1 MGSFLGIFGLVLVLQ
16 AQDPLSIGVTKGLG
30 FSLRDKRGETMA
42 RVQIGEI
49 SLKPRP
55 IRFVKVFG
63 RSELVVRDVVIEV
76 SEERSVPNAVR
87 NLKRYSDD
95 SLKNIKCF
103 NFRLVDC
110 VTKKPMLVADEAW
123 IRDGQIYIQGNC
135 VLNAKNGRQVFESVV
150 VKVSGDE
157 LIYTIKNK

>member
-76 SEERSVPNAVR
+76 REERRVPNAVR

-135 VLNAKNGRQVFESVV
+135 VLNAKNGRQVFESAV